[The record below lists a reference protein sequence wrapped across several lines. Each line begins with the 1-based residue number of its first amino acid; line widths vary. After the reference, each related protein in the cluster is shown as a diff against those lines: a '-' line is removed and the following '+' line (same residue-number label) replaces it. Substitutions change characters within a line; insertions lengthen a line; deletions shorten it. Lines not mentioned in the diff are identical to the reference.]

1 LENYDAILISKS
13 LPFTSSQ
20 GTRAE
25 SDGLKL
31 HVTIAYGFG
40 TLEAVKDFDL
50 FADIVPAQSVVSFP
64 SISLNC

>member
-1 LENYDAILISKS
+1 MMPFLFLNHCHL
-13 LPFTSSQ
+13 LPLTQ

-64 SISLNC
+64 SISFPNC